1 MIAGGARSRRRQRR
15 PMTTHLRVA
24 LLGFSPQERTTLG
37 GYLRM
42 AASRE
47 PRYEQVA
54 RLDEADLMVADADHG
69 PSEQLVLATDRLPD
83 TVFVGT
89 RAPADAAAWLPRPLD
104 PLLVLRELDKLV
116 ALRGER
122 RTPAPAGRARTVI
135 QPRRSSRP
143 ATSRPSTIEVALG
156 AAPSAPASG
165 PPARKPIE
173 AELPETRELD
183 LPLLEDQ
190 IALPD
195 AGGPAV
201 TIDDAPQGPPA
212 LDEPEAP
219 DEPAAPLALR
229 ALDAGESPAKPDP
242 PRAATTVAPAEPSSK
257 PAAPVAAPTPPATAA
272 ARDRHASPVALL
284 VDDSEIALRFLQ
296 ARLARFGISCHCAKD
311 STSALELLGQLEPD
325 LVFLDME
332 LGPAS
337 PLDGLA
343 LTRLIRTEWA
353 TRVPPLPV
361 FMVTAHHGQLDRV
374 RATLAGCDALLPK
387 PLADAE
393 LDRLLARHG
402 IRRALAD

>member
-1 MIAGGARSRRRQRR
+1 
-15 PMTTHLRVA
+15 MTTHLRVA

-42 AASRE
+42 AASRV

-83 TVFVGT
+83 TVFVGS

-116 ALRGER
+116 ARRGDR
-122 RTPAPAGRARTVI
+122 RPPAPAGRARTVI
-135 QPRRSSRP
+135 QPRRSN
-143 ATSRPSTIEVALG
+143 RPSTIEVALG
-156 AAPSAPASG
+156 AAPPVPSPAPS
-165 PPARKPIE
+165 PPPSRKPLE
-173 AELPETRELD
+173 TELPETLELD

-195 AGGPAV
+195 AQWPAATAHDAPKDPSEQDDPAVPLELRSFDVPEPAGEPGPA
-201 TIDDAPQGPPA
+201 GPVGRV
-212 LDEPEAP
+212 E
-219 DEPAAPLALR
+219 
-229 ALDAGESPAKPDP
+229 
-242 PRAATTVAPAEPSSK
+242 VADTAK
-257 PAAPVAAPTPPATAA
+257 PAAVAEPANEPATPSPPAIVATAA
-272 ARDRHASPVALL
+272 TDHRHPSPVALL

-311 STSALELLGQLEPD
+311 STSALDLLTQLEPD
-325 LVFLDME
+325 MVFLDME
-332 LGPAS
+332 LGPTS

-402 IRRALAD
+402 LRRALAD